1 MNTHNNPAEG
11 ASAVSPDPPD
21 STSLGLLAAVGAFG
35 TWAIFPIYFNL
46 IGPGVSSWEILLQRV
61 LWAAVFLL
69 GYVIIAGRLDRIS
82 ALIRRPRVMWAL
94 AASALVLIGNWAT
107 FIWAVTHGEILQSSL
122 GYYINPLLNV
132 FLGYCFLGERL
143 QPLQRLAV
151 VLAAAGVLICLI
163 GYGEVPWLALMMA
176 GFFGMYGLIRKQV
189 QVDSV
194 TGLLV
199 ETLLMTPVALAWLL
213 VMVSRGESMFLRAGL
228 SIDLML
234 AGSGLLTILPLL
246 LFVVAA
252 KRLKLATVGLLQYIA
267 PTGHFLTGV
276 FLTHEPLYGGGCG
289 DLRLHLDRTGPLHG
303 RYVDLASQTH
313 DRGVQIAIWLIMG
326 NCAASSLIA
335 RLGDYILLESS
346 SGYSGNLHA
355 YFFRLRPSVG
365 GGEIFNVLIFR

>member
-1 MNTHNNPAEG
+1 M
-11 ASAVSPDPPD
+11 
-21 STSLGLLAAVGAFG
+21 
-35 TWAIFPIYFNL
+35 
-46 IGPGVSSWEILLQRV
+46 
-61 LWAAVFLL
+61 
-69 GYVIIAGRLDRIS
+69 
-82 ALIRRPRVMWAL
+82 
-94 AASALVLIGNWAT
+94 
-107 FIWAVTHGEILQSSL
+107 
-122 GYYINPLLNV
+122 
-132 FLGYCFLGERL
+132 
-143 QPLQRLAV
+143 
-151 VLAAAGVLICLI
+151 LICLI

-276 FLTHEPLYGGGCG
+276 FLTHEPFTAADAVTFGCIWTGLALYTA
-289 DLRLHLDRTGPLHG
+289 DMW
-303 RYVDLASQTH
+303 
-313 DRGVQIAIWLIMG
+313 IWHRKRMT
-326 NCAASSLIA
+326 AVSK
-335 RLGDYILLESS
+335 
-346 SGYSGNLHA
+346 
-355 YFFRLRPSVG
+355 
-365 GGEIFNVLIFR
+365 